1 MFGNQMDTGPQ
12 GSGGPWLVWSARGT
26 QDRAVSPMRFYVRD
40 KDGNKSELAENVGL
54 ILDVSSLKTGYQE
67 DTGGQKGVAPKWVL
81 GSSPS
86 QLPDRPG
93 DNWKTGFQMR
103 AAITDDMAVD
113 WHQSG
118 AAVWQ
123 AICDLANNQET
134 GPAGHLPLVR
144 LTGGEELTFGSGSTV
159 KPILTLEQWVPT
171 PTCLKAGMPAV
182 QPEQPAHAAPAAP
195 VATAAAQP
203 AAAATT
209 TSAVPVGGGF

>member
-1 MFGNQMDTGPQ
+1 MFGQMDNGPQ

-26 QDRAVSPMRFYVRD
+26 QDRQVGPQRFYIRD
-40 KDGNKSELAENVGL
+40 KDGNKQELAENVGL
-54 ILDVSSLKTGYQE
+54 ILDINSLKTGYQE
-67 DTGGQKGVAPKWVL
+67 DTGGQKGVAPKWEL
-81 GSSPS
+81 GQNPS
-86 QLPDRPG
+86 QLPARPG

-103 AAITDDMAVD
+103 VAITDDMAVD

-123 AICDLANNQET
+123 AICDLSSHPET

-144 LTGGEELTFGSGSTV
+144 LTGGEELTFGAGSTV
-159 KPILTLEQWVPT
+159 KPILTVEQWVPT

-182 QPEQPAHAAPAAP
+182 AQEKPAPAAT
-195 VATAAAQP
+195 AAAAQP

-209 TSAVPVGGGF
+209 TGAVSPGNGF